1 MSYNKQTWNNGD
13 VITEGKLNHI
23 ETGID
28 EAHDLIENIETDV
41 LDNDIKQALLNCFA
55 HVAWTDEHG
64 QDYYDALEDA
74 LYPPVQVYS
83 INAVYTQSGAVYTT
97 DTLESLKSDLVVTA
111 LYDDATTEV
120 ITNYT
125 LSGTLTGGV
134 STITVSYGGKTDTF
148 EVTVTEIILNYIDA
162 VFTQGSAVIY
172 DTDSLDDL
180 KQYLVVTAYYSDSTS
195 AVVNDY
201 TLSGTLTEGTST
213 ITVTYNG
220 LIDTFDVTVTEKTL
234 NYIHSWDFTQSL
246 EDMVGDSDAVLKN
259 ATRDSSG
266 LHLSAAT
273 ACCFLGSDVY
283 PVGSCVEVDFASTS
297 ANLGTN
303 HGRLMMINDI
313 AQPTID
319 SPAVGNGFIYR
330 NTGKWSFYRGG
341 WTPDSLETDPDVF
354 SGKTL
359 KMKYYQSSVDNKYY
373 TDVYADDTL
382 VASNG
387 GGNSKW
393 NKYCNPLYIGSTGN
407 SFNEAVITAVRIYMI
422 EE

>member
-23 ETGID
+23 EKGID
-28 EAHDLIENIETDV
+28 DAHDLIENLESDV

-125 LSGTLTGGV
+125 LSGTLTAGV

-162 VFTQGSAVIY
+162 VFTQGSEVIY

-220 LIDTFDVTVTEKTL
+220 LIDTFDVTVTHKQA
-234 NYIHSWDFTQSL
+234 S
-246 EDMVGDSDAVLKN
+246 GDNVWYDGVA
-259 ATRDSSG
+259 
-266 LHLSAAT
+266 
-273 ACCFLGSDVY
+273 Y
-283 PVGSCVEVDFASTS
+283 E
-297 ANLGTN
+297 NL
-303 HGRLMMINDI
+303 
-313 AQPTID
+313 TI
-319 SPAVGNGFIYR
+319 VQNEY
-330 NTGKWSFYRGG
+330 
-341 WTPDSLETDPDVF
+341 V
-354 SGKTL
+354 
-359 KMKYYQSSVDNKYY
+359 Q
-373 TDVYADDTL
+373 
-382 VASNG
+382 ASNG
-387 GGNSKW
+387 EIKQYTGWDRTVYVYCEGASSITFPPMPEQSGYAPRSNAFYKNNTGTWESQFTLSKTETTTITVPSGA
-393 NKYCNPLYIGSTGN
+393 KYFAISSESAALAACINAGIVPH
-407 SFNEAVITAVRIYMI
+407 A
-422 EE
+422 